1 MPVAVDISCM
11 EIFLMKVV
19 CPTQAITLSQYLGSM
34 WRHKGR
40 FRSHNYRLIIEYKYP
55 THFWVL
61 SPSHMSYH
69 TEFTQN
75 LWCVYQG
82 WWKHFSFGQ
91 TKCSGGILGLRRGC
105 MKILE
110 FRTSEAAPAGYSS
123 MIQETLVQRSP
134 SLPYLFCCP

>member
-1 MPVAVDISCM
+1 MPVAVDISRM

-19 CPTQAITLSQYLGSM
+19 CPIQAITPSQYLGSM
-34 WRHKGR
+34 WRHKDC

-55 THFWVL
+55 THFWAH
-61 SPSHMSYH
+61 PIGYH

-91 TKCSGGILGLRRGC
+91 TKYSGGILGLRKGC
-105 MKILE
+105 MIILE
-110 FRTSEAAPAGYSS
+110 FRTSEVASVGYSFS
-123 MIQETLVQRSP
+123 GMIQQMLVQRSP
-134 SLPYLFCCP
+134 SLPDLFCRP